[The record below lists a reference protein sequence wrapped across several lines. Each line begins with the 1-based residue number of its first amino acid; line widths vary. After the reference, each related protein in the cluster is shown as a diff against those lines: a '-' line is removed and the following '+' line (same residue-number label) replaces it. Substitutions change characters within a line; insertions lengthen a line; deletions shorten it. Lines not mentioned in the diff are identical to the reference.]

1 MKIAYTDYPFT
12 WLGDEECKEA
22 PIRQILVEPCLDGFN
37 KYVTVHVISLSTGNV
52 CGMTVIKA
60 GYIYEKPGRY
70 GEVPCL
76 FPRKHIGK
84 YTNDN

>member
-1 MKIAYTDYPFT
+1 MKTAYTDYPFV
-12 WLGDEECKEA
+12 WLGDAEGEEA
-22 PIRQILVEPCLDGFN
+22 PIRQVLVMPCTDGFN
-37 KYVTVHVISLSTGNV
+37 KYVTVQVIGLTTGHV
-52 CGMTVIKA
+52 CGIDQIKA

-84 YTNDN
+84 FVD